1 MILPRKERR
10 IVAIFLDITLM
21 ELLDTESSQTT
32 NDIIG
37 PVNHIMLP
45 ISMRSAD
52 NSMQRL
58 RNTLAKKQAKVE
70 VAKAALEAAH
80 EEEKGILQ
88 AQISSLNSLM
98 EKES

>member
-1 MILPRKERR
+1 MKH
-10 IVAIFLDITLM
+10 
-21 ELLDTESSQTT
+21 
-32 NDIIG
+32 II
-37 PVNHIMLP
+37 LP

-70 VAKAALEAAH
+70 VAKTALEAAH

-88 AQISSLNSLM
+88 AQIASFKSLM